1 MLNRRAHCKNFPMRA
16 HLSIFLL
23 KYINIENIYMK
34 PLADNGIYLS
44 SSRQNFMNNR
54 IEGKRLLKART
65 SGLWQNRN
73 RIKYAY
79 VFVAREFGQARDDL
93 FFFIHN
99 LYPKVNTLIFF
110 LV

>member
-1 MLNRRAHCKNFPMRA
+1 MRA

-23 KYINIENIYMK
+23 KYVNIENIHVK
-34 PLADNGIYLS
+34 LLADNGICS

-54 IEGKRLLKART
+54 IEEKRLLKART
-65 SGLWQNRN
+65 SRLWQKRR

-93 FFFIHN
+93 FF
-99 LYPKVNTLIFF
+99 YS
-110 LV
+110 